1 MIFKTDFK
9 QHFKKKMKNQ
19 WQHIMGLGEEKEMK
33 SKDIESYVN

>member
-19 WQHIMGLGEEKEMK
+19 WHIMGLGKEKEMK
-33 SKDIESYVN
+33 SKDIESYLN